1 VKYDNKDLED
11 ALEIF
16 GQDYIAELGNQLRK
30 AGKDASGNLLRSLDS
45 RIIKT
50 AMGTIYTI
58 NIIAEDYLKY
68 VDAGRRPNSKQPPI
82 SAIKDWV
89 RIKGLPQGAAFPIAK
104 NIGKNGIEPTNVISK
119 SLKAVQI
126 GGSYR
131 DFEDG
136 VTDWVDDL
144 MNQLLLDVS
153 KNNNITVRTR

>member
-1 VKYDNKDLED
+1 VKYDNKELLD

-50 AMGTIYTI
+50 AFGTIYTI

-68 VDAGRRPNSKQPPI
+68 VDAGRRAKQPPL
-82 SAIKDWV
+82 SAIRPWLRV
-89 RIKGLPQGAAFPIAK
+89 RGLSQGLAFPIARSISEK
-104 NIGKNGIEPTNVISK
+104 GIKPTNVISK
-119 SLKAVQI
+119 SLKAVQR
-126 GGSYR
+126 GSAYG

-144 MNQLLLDVS
+144 ISQLLLDVS